1 MWPHPLGDDSG
12 GIAESDAET
21 TAHQGDTVFHYE
33 LHQLRSAELGR
44 IAEHD
49 RLVREVLRA
58 RRAARRSAGGRT
70 AEAEPHTHRPHRHR
84 FTRAA

>member
-1 MWPHPLGDDSG
+1 M
-12 GIAESDAET
+12 
-21 TAHQGDTVFHYE
+21 FHYE

-70 AEAEPHTHRPHRHR
+70 AETEPHTHRPHRHR

>member
-1 MWPHPLGDDSG
+1 M
-12 GIAESDAET
+12 
-21 TAHQGDTVFHYE
+21 FHYE

-70 AEAEPHTHRPHRHR
+70 VEAEPHTHRPHRHR

>member
-1 MWPHPLGDDSG
+1 M
-12 GIAESDAET
+12 
-21 TAHQGDTVFHYE
+21 FHYE

-44 IAEHD
+44 RAEQD

-58 RRAARRSAGGRT
+58 RRAARRSAGRRT
-70 AEAEPHTHRPHRHR
+70 AEAEPHTHGPHRWR